1 MRENDD
7 GIRSSRTV
15 DCQMCTEGIL
25 YAMASMSLIT
35 GGQNV
40 GISTCWCCCLVWCS
54 FEKRARRLFFL
65 DGARMIGLKA
75 AWHGNIVLEK
85 Q

>member
-25 YAMASMSLIT
+25 YAMASTSLIT

-40 GISTCWCCCLVWCS
+40 GISTCWCCLVWCS

-75 AWHGNIVLEK
+75 AWHGNIFLEK